1 MEEFTAD
8 TEKTELGKIQ
18 IAPEVLEVIAGMA
31 ASEVEGVAQMSG
43 GFVGDIAERLGR
55 KNVARG
61 VRVEVGSREAAVD
74 LSIVVKYGY
83 RIPEVARNLQ
93 DSVSAAIESMTGLSV
108 VEVNVHIV
116 DVELSPEEKTQ
127 PANTQSLPEEHQR
140 VR

>member
-1 MEEFTAD
+1 MEEYTAD
-8 TEKTELGKIQ
+8 TEKTELGKVQ

-74 LSIVVKYGY
+74 VSIVVKYGY
-83 RIPEVARNLQ
+83 RIPEVARNIQ
-93 DSVSAAIESMTGLSV
+93 DSVSSAIESMTGLSV

-116 DVELSPEEKTQ
+116 DVELKPEEKVQ
-127 PANTQSLPEEHQR
+127 PVVAQNQAEEYQR

>member
-1 MEEFTAD
+1 VEDFASD
-8 TEKTELGKIQ
+8 FEKTELGKIQ

-31 ASEVEGVAQMSG
+31 ANEVEGVASMSG

-74 LSIVVKYGY
+74 VSIVVKYGY
-83 RIPEVARNLQ
+83 RIPDVARNIQ
-93 DSVSAAIESMTGLSV
+93 ESVRNAIESMTGLSV

-116 DVELSPEEKTQ
+116 DVELKAEEKA
-127 PANTQSLPEEHQR
+127 PALPVEEYQR